1 MTVAAVVTGAPGA
14 VDACRAALAAQTVA
28 VELDVPD
35 PASCE
40 LVWFLHGAARP
51 EPDALE
57 RLLAA
62 PAAPVRAGLVVDG
75 EGVPCPHAA
84 PQVAEREPLLMVQT
98 VRDGRLPIRYA
109 TLAHTL
115 VAASAVR
122 ADGGPAFERFGPY
135 ADAQWTARVLAGGH
149 GWWVTRS
156 VAVAAR
162 CPAAPTASLG
172 AKLRMLRS
180 GAWTATEAIERLMP
194 IDRADEPHP
203 SRGR

>member
-35 PASCE
+35 LAGCE
-40 LVWFLHGAARP
+40 HVWFLHGAARP
-51 EPDALE
+51 EP
-57 RLLAA
+57 
-62 PAAPVRAGLVVDG
+62 
-75 EGVPCPHAA
+75 
-84 PQVAEREPLLMVQT
+84 
-98 VRDGRLPIRYA
+98 
-109 TLAHTL
+109 
-115 VAASAVR
+115 
-122 ADGGPAFERFGPY
+122 
-135 ADAQWTARVLAGGH
+135 DAQWTARVLAGGH